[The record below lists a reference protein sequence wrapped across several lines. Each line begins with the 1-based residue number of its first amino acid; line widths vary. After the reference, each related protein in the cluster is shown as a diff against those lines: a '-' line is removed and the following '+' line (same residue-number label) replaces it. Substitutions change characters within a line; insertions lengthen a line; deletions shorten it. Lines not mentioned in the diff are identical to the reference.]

1 MFNNKLKPADQLK
14 FLKRLRFLVAIDGM
28 VLSKA
33 MIIIAESGAGTIS
46 DEADYIE
53 TSLADNSSVYDAF
66 EHFDDRVRTII
77 SVAFQS
83 KKMKEGVATSI
94 DIMRKESVS
103 GKGLY
108 QAMVMPLF
116 VILVQLLLIG
126 YMAKEVIPSLSDI
139 APRDMWPMTTIIT
152 YAIGNF
158 VYTYGIPTIIAI
170 AILFW
175 FIQRCKPNLIGD
187 RRDFAEKYFGWCG
200 FGFYKSMVAYQ
211 FLSTLNYLMAGKDMV
226 FATALVSIKEYST
239 PYLRWHIEKM
249 LSRLG
254 SANDAQNISEAINT
268 GLLTNEDVSSFYIAG
283 EGKTIDEAIKSVAD
297 DREENIVDDIFKSRL
312 RVELLLS
319 IISAILGALVVLSV
333 APMLI
338 NVDITGKR

>member
-1 MFNNKLKPADQLK
+1 MFSNKLKPADQLK

-33 MIIIAESGAGTIS
+33 MIIIAESGAGAIS

-53 TSLADNSSVYDAF
+53 TALTDNSSVYDAF
-66 EHFDDRVRTII
+66 EHFDDRVRTIL

-94 DIMRKESVS
+94 DIMKKETVS

-108 QAMVMPLF
+108 MALVMPIF
-116 VILVQLLLIG
+116 VILIELILLG
-126 YMAKEVIPSLSDI
+126 YMATEVIPSLSDI
-139 APRDMWPMTTIIT
+139 APRDKWPITTVIT
-152 YAIGNF
+152 YALGNF
-158 VYTYGIPTIIAI
+158 TFTYGIPTVIAWI
-170 AILFW
+170 FILW
-175 FIQRCKPNLIGD
+175 FVQRCKPNLVGNL
-187 RRDFAEKYFGWCG
+187 RVVAEKYFGWLG

-226 FATALVSIKEYST
+226 FAEALVSIKEYST

-249 LSRLG
+249 LTRLG
-254 SANDAQNISEAINT
+254 SSNDAKNISESINT
-268 GLLTNEDVSSFYIAG
+268 GLLTKEDVSSFYIAG
-283 EGKTIDEAIKSVAD
+283 EGRTIDEAIKSVAE

-312 RVELLLS
+312 RAELVLS
-319 IISAILGALVVLSV
+319 IISSILGALVVLSV